1 MVSSTARRGAA
12 SPPGAH
18 QLEEVSAASQA
29 ALSRLVESML
39 HDARN
44 PLNAMA
50 INLEV
55 LHEKLKDE
63 TGAVDPALEKN
74 LRAMREQVYR
84 VDLTLRTFADFL
96 INTPE
101 RLPDAT
107 LADVLPRAVEVLGHQ
122 ARTGRV
128 KLKLE
133 MEPGVTVRLGDSA
146 ALRFLAYHSILRAV
160 ERSAP
165 GSEVEISLQ
174 RAGERAALRVQ
185 DAGDG
190 EPNPFTGPAL
200 EALGR
205 EQSVEVTVHGG
216 RCELLFKAG

>member
-1 MVSSTARRGAA
+1 MAA
-12 SPPGAH
+12 SH
-18 QLEEVSAASQA
+18 A

-44 PLNAMA
+44 PLNALA

-55 LHEKLKDE
+55 LNEKLKDE

-84 VDLTLRTFADFL
+84 ADLILRAFADFL
-96 INTPE
+96 INEPQ

>member
-1 MVSSTARRGAA
+1 
-12 SPPGAH
+12 
-18 QLEEVSAASQA
+18 
-29 ALSRLVESML
+29 ML

>member
-12 SPPGAH
+12 STPGAH
-18 QLEEVSAASQA
+18 RPEEVIAASHA
-29 ALSRLVESML
+29 AISPLVESML

-55 LHEKLKDE
+55 LAEKLKDE
-63 TGAVDPALEKN
+63 TGTVDPALEKN
-74 LRAMREQVYR
+74 LRAMREQVFR
-84 VDLTLRTFADFL
+84 ADHTLRAFADFL
-96 INTPE
+96 INEPE
-101 RLPDAT
+101 RLPDIP
-107 LADVLPRAVEVLGHQ
+107 LADVLPRAVDVLGHQ
-122 ARTGRV
+122 ARIRRV

-133 MEPGVTVRLGDSA
+133 IEPGVAVRLADSA

-160 ERSAP
+160 QRSAP
-165 GSEVEISLQ
+165 GDEVEITLR

-185 DAGDG
+185 DVGDG
-190 EPNPFTGPAL
+190 EPNPFTRPAL

-205 EQSVEVTVHGG
+205 EQSVEVSVHGG